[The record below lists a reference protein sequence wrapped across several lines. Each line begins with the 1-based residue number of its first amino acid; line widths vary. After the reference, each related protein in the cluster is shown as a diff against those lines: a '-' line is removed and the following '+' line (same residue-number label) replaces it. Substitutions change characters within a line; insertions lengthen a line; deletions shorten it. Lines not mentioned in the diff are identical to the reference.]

1 MWRGAV
7 IFRGVLAALVTVAV
21 VSTGRAAD
29 EQPGQI
35 AELEATIAELQS
47 RLDAIEARTLPEFA
61 LRDDAVDGCLP
72 PQMVA
77 PVPLLSHGVTY
88 DEGWVLRPFDPEQTP
103 FELKIGFHNQFRH
116 TGFAS
121 DEPSV
126 VNSAGRTVPTPSRS
140 DFSINRGRI
149 IFSGYALDPLLEFY
163 ANVDYN
169 TVAEDKIQILMAW
182 IRHPFHP
189 AFNLAYGLGK
199 VPGTWEWQES
209 ARWTLGSERS
219 LATTY
224 FRPSITGGI
233 WADGELSPAWHYQV
247 LVGNGFNTISLQS
260 SELDDNLAYSG
271 MLWWEPLGAFGRG
284 FSDLE
289 SHDTSVLRL
298 GHALTFSRQDGDP
311 SDGPGPEQTA
321 IRLSDGTRLV
331 EVGALA
337 PGATVNKFGI
347 TLYAVHAG
355 WKRRGV
361 SFAGEYFFRWLTNIE
376 ATQPIPEHSLFD
388 HGFFLQAGAFVV
400 PETLE
405 LFARG
410 SVVRGAFGSG
420 SEISGGVNW
429 YVQGQRNWRF
439 TVDMARIDD
448 SPTQQDR
455 TGFQAGASGL
465 LIRSQVWTSF

>member
-1 MWRGAV
+1 MWRGTV
-7 IFRGVLAALVTVAV
+7 IFRVLLAALVAV
-21 VSTGRAAD
+21 GGVLTTCAA
-29 EQPGQI
+29 EEPHAQM

-47 RLDAIEARTLPEFA
+47 RLESLEAQSQPILVPHNDAA
-61 LRDDAVDGCLP
+61 DDRLP
-72 PQMVA
+72 PPMMA

-88 DEGWVLRPFDPEQTP
+88 DGGWVIRPFDPERTP
-103 FELKIGFHNQFRH
+103 FELKIGLQNQFRH

-149 IFSGYALDPLLEFY
+149 VFSGYALDPLLEFY

-169 TVAEDKIQILMAW
+169 TVADEQFQILMAW

-209 ARWTLGSERS
+209 ARWPLGAERS

-233 WADGELSPAWHYQV
+233 WADGELSPGWHYHV
-247 LVGNGFNTISLQS
+247 LVGNGFNTFTLQS

-271 MLWWEPLGAFGRG
+271 MMWWEPWGDFGQG

-289 SHDTSVLRL
+289 FHDASVLRL

-311 SDGPGPEQTA
+311 GNGPGPEQTA

-337 PGATVNKFGI
+337 PGATVNQFDI

-355 WKRRGV
+355 WKHRGM
-361 SFAGEYFFRWLTNIE
+361 SFAGEYFLRWLTNIE

-388 HGFFLQAGAFVV
+388 HGFLLQAGAFVV
-400 PETLE
+400 PERLE
-405 LFARG
+405 LFTRG
-410 SVVRGAFGSG
+410 SVVHGAFGSG

-439 TVDMARIDD
+439 TFDIARIDD
-448 SPTQQDR
+448 SPAQQDR

-465 LIRSQVWTSF
+465 LVRSQVWTSF